1 MLQEEYTSKIDQKPV
16 RKSNMYM
23 LTEEERKEM
32 LSTLGDSAVILYE
45 FYLRKAGY
53 SDYSFKDEDAARK
66 LAWDISKVQRT
77 RLKLVKAGWFYQSTG
92 KLTNHKKITVTYLG
106 KKCVNEAKILE
117 NIKVINSDPIVQQIK
132 ALTSV

>member
-1 MLQEEYTSKIDQKPV
+1 MLQEEFTSKIDQKPV

-32 LSTLGDSAVILYE
+32 LVTLGDSAVILYE

-53 SDYSFKDEDAARK
+53 SDYSFKDTDAAKK

-92 KLTNHKKITVTYLG
+92 KLTNNKKITVTYLG
-106 KKCVNEAKILE
+106 KKCVNEAKILAD
-117 NIKVINSDPIVQQIK
+117 IKVTSSDLITQKLQEKVI
-132 ALTSV
+132 